1 METKL
6 KLPTWDDIKNLP
18 RDNEYILI
26 LFDFD
31 SIYVYGRIT
40 LFEDCTNRIHF
51 DVMEGGY
58 SDKNSLGLSKPFTK
72 KGFSEICKHAQKVYE
87 QLIKELLSDRSW
99 MWQEEIKSF

>member
-18 RDNEYILI
+18 RDNEFNLI

-31 SIYVYGRIT
+31 SISVYGRMT
-40 LFEDCTNRIHF
+40 LFEDERSAIFF

-58 SDKNSLGLSKPFTK
+58 SGKNSLGLSRPFTK
-72 KGFSEICKHAQKVYE
+72 KGFNEICKHAQKIYE
-87 QLIKELLSDRSW
+87 QLIEELLCDRSW
-99 MWQEEIKSF
+99 MWKEEIKL